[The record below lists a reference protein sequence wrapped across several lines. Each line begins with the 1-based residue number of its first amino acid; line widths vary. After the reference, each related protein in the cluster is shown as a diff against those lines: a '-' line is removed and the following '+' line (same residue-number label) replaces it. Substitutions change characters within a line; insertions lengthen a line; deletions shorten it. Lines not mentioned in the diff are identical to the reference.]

1 MEFNTRRKIWLG
13 SVIATLYLFWSGI
26 SIGTYNQYPGF
37 LSFTG
42 AALTALFL
50 ALFIGDF
57 TSVYD
62 FTEDIPKGSP
72 KGLAPLAIIPGIIL
86 IFVFWVHFDDRKDA
100 VLEKEGVIVTANIVD
115 GESTTTTRRFQSNT
129 TYEVRV
135 SYQPPKNRKYYFS
148 QSINGSEFNSLYKGA
163 TIDVVY
169 WKQDPS
175 VSKALLSED
184 EIKKA
189 FKIEDRKLE
198 FQDIDKIFTAHMKQE
213 TILSHL
219 NKIGY
224 KWETQEGI
232 FVNERHKIALKI
244 DEESQSMVYLEKLS
258 IGHLNGSS
266 FESSLRNAEDGFKKS
281 ARLVGEEERISYES
295 DHYIIFKEHKRTK
308 PENSYSTSGT
318 FRFPE
323 EIFMYTIVRKNP

>member
-1 MEFNTRRKIWLG
+1 MEFNTRRKVWLG
-13 SVIATLYLFWSGI
+13 AIISTIYLFWDGI
-26 SIGTYNQYPGF
+26 SLGIYNQSPGF
-37 LSFTG
+37 FSFTG

-72 KGLAPLAIIPGIIL
+72 KGLAPLAIVPGIIL
-86 IFVFWVHFDDRKDA
+86 IFVFWMHFSGRKEA
-100 VLEKEGVIVTANIVD
+100 VLEKEGVIITANIID

-135 SYQPPKNRKYYFS
+135 SYQPPKTHKYYFS

-175 VSKALLSED
+175 VSKALISE
-184 EIKKA
+184 EAIKKA
-189 FKIEDRKLE
+189 FKIEDRKLD
-198 FQDIDKIFTAHMKQE
+198 FSDIDKIFTAHMKKE
-213 TILSHL
+213 AILSYL
-219 NKIGY
+219 NTIGY
-224 KWETQEGI
+224 RWETQEGI
-232 FVNERHKIALKI
+232 FVNERQKIALKL
-244 DEESQSMVYLEKLS
+244 DQETQSMVYLEKLS
-258 IGHLNGSS
+258 MGHGSS
-266 FESSLRNAEDGFKKS
+266 FESSLSDTEDGFKKS

-295 DHYIIFKEHKRTK
+295 DHYIIIKEHKRAK
-308 PENSYSTSGT
+308 QENSYNTSGT
-318 FRFPE
+318 VRFPE
-323 EIFMYTIVRKNP
+323 EIFMYTIIRKNS